1 MKKQI
6 DISNFIYVVVILI
19 IYLLGTS
26 ALFSQEFADASN
38 FKNKIAKD
46 VVVIEFWAEWNQM
59 NQFNELIKLKGCNTY
74 RIDIMSYMDIQMH
87 YNVTAIP
94 TVIIFDNGVEKE
106 RFNPNV
112 MFKLDAD
119 KKTVQHS
126 VDTITLNKFQ

>member
-6 DISNFIYVVVILI
+6 DISTWLYVAVLFI

-26 ALFSQEFADASN
+26 SLFSQNFINTNN
-38 FKNKIAKD
+38 FKDKIAKD
-46 VVVIEFWAEWNQM
+46 VVAVEFWAEWNQM
-59 NQFNELIKLKGCNTY
+59 NQFNELNKLKGCNVY
-74 RIDIMSYMDIQMH
+74 RIDIMSYMDVQMN

-94 TVIIFDNGVEKE
+94 TVIIFDNGIEKE
-106 RFNPNV
+106 RFNANV
-112 MFKLDAD
+112 MFKLEAD

>member
-1 MKKQI
+1 MIRRI
-6 DISNFIYVVVILI
+6 DISNYLYVLLMMLMFIC
-19 IYLLGTS
+19 GT
-26 ALFSQEFADASN
+26 ALSQDYITAVN

-46 VVVIEFWAEWNQM
+46 VVVVEFWAEWNKM
-59 NQFNELIKLKGCNTY
+59 NQFNELNKLKGCNVY
-74 RIDIMSYMDIQMH
+74 RIDIMSYMDVQMN

-94 TVIIFDNGVEKE
+94 TVIIFDNGIEKE

>member
-6 DISNFIYVVVILI
+6 DISTFMYVIILVI
-19 IYLLGTS
+19 IYFLGTS
-26 ALFSQEFADASN
+26 LGISQEFATTNN

-46 VVVIEFWAEWNQM
+46 IVAIEFWAEWNKM
-59 NQFNELIKLKGCNTY
+59 NQFNELNKLKDCNVY
-74 RIDIMSYMDIQMH
+74 RVDIMSSMDIQTD

-94 TVIIFDNGVEKE
+94 TVIIFDNGIEKA

-112 MFKLDAD
+112 MFKLEAD
-119 KKTVQHS
+119 KKIIQHT

>member
-6 DISNFIYVVVILI
+6 DISTFMYIIILVI
-19 IYLLGTS
+19 IYFLGTS
-26 ALFSQEFADASN
+26 LGVSQEFADNSN

-46 VVVIEFWAEWNQM
+46 VVAVEFWADWNKM
-59 NQFNELIKLKGCNTY
+59 NQFNELNKLKGCNVY
-74 RIDIMSYMDIQMH
+74 RIDIMSSMDVQND

-94 TVIIFDNGVEKE
+94 TIIIFDNGIEKE

-112 MFKLDAD
+112 MFKLEAD

>member
-1 MKKQI
+1 MIKRI
-6 DISNFIYVVVILI
+6 DVSNYLYVLMMVFMFLC
-19 IYLLGTS
+19 GT
-26 ALFSQEFADASN
+26 ALSQDFVTADN

-46 VVVIEFWAEWNQM
+46 ITIVEFWAEWNQM
-59 NQFNELIKLKGCNTY
+59 NQFNELIKLKGCNVY
-74 RIDIMSYMDIQMH
+74 RIDIMSYMDIQMN

-94 TVIIFDNGVEKE
+94 TVIIFDNGVEKA

-112 MFKLDAD
+112 MFQLDAD

>member
-1 MKKQI
+1 MIKRI
-6 DISNFIYVVVILI
+6 DVSNYLYILMMAFMF
-19 IYLLGTS
+19 LCGT
-26 ALFSQEFADASN
+26 ALSQDFVTADN
-38 FKNKIAKD
+38 FKDKIAKD
-46 VVVIEFWAEWNQM
+46 ITIIEFWAEWNQM
-59 NQFNELIKLKGCNTY
+59 NQFNELIKLKGCNVY

-94 TVIIFDNGVEKE
+94 TIIVFDNGVEKA

>member
-1 MKKQI
+1 MRKQL
-6 DISNFIYVVVILI
+6 DISSYMYVLLMILMF
-19 IYLLGTS
+19 LCGT
-26 ALFSQEFADASN
+26 AFSQDFVTADN

-46 VVVIEFWAEWNQM
+46 VVVLEFWAEWNQM

>member
-1 MKKQI
+1 MKRQI
-6 DISNFIYVVVILI
+6 DISTWLYVVVLFI

-26 ALFSQEFADASN
+26 SLFSQDFINTNN
-38 FKNKIAKD
+38 FKDKIAKD
-46 VVVIEFWAEWNQM
+46 VVAVEFWAEWNQM
-59 NQFNELIKLKGCNTY
+59 NQFNELNKLKGCNVY
-74 RIDIMSYMDIQMH
+74 RIDIMSSMDVQND

-94 TVIIFDNGVEKE
+94 TIIIFDNGIEKE

-112 MFKLDAD
+112 MFKLEAD

>member
-1 MKKQI
+1 MIKRI
-6 DISNFIYVVVILI
+6 DISNYLYVLMMVFMFLC
-19 IYLLGTS
+19 GT
-26 ALFSQEFADASN
+26 ALSQDFVTADN
-38 FKNKIAKD
+38 FKDKIAKD
-46 VVVIEFWAEWNQM
+46 ITIIEFWAEWNQM
-59 NQFNELIKLKGCNTY
+59 NQFNELNKLKGCNTY

-94 TVIIFDNGVEKE
+94 TIIVFDNGVEKC

-119 KKTVQHS
+119 KKTIQHS

>member
-1 MKKQI
+1 MIKRI
-6 DISNFIYVVVILI
+6 DVSNYLYILMMVFMF
-19 IYLLGTS
+19 LCGT
-26 ALFSQEFADASN
+26 AFSQDFVTADN
-38 FKNKIAKD
+38 FKDKIAKD
-46 VVVIEFWAEWNQM
+46 ITIIEFWAEWNQM
-59 NQFNELIKLKGCNTY
+59 NQFNELIKLKGCNVY
-74 RIDIMSYMDIQMH
+74 RIDIMSYMDIQMN

>member
-1 MKKQI
+1 M
-6 DISNFIYVVVILI
+6 FLC
-19 IYLLGTS
+19 GT
-26 ALFSQEFADASN
+26 AFSQDFVTADN
-38 FKNKIAKD
+38 FKDKIAKD
-46 VVVIEFWAEWNQM
+46 ITIIEFWAEWNQM
-59 NQFNELIKLKGCNTY
+59 NQFNELIKLKGCNVY
-74 RIDIMSYMDIQMH
+74 RIDIMSYMDIQMR

-94 TVIIFDNGVEKE
+94 TVIIFDNGVEKA

>member
-1 MKKQI
+1 
-6 DISNFIYVVVILI
+6 
-19 IYLLGTS
+19 
-26 ALFSQEFADASN
+26 
-38 FKNKIAKD
+38 
-46 VVVIEFWAEWNQM
+46 
-59 NQFNELIKLKGCNTY
+59 
-74 RIDIMSYMDIQMH
+74 MSYMDVQMN

-106 RFNPNV
+106 RFNANV

>member
-1 MKKQI
+1 MIRRI
-6 DISNFIYVVVILI
+6 DISNYLYVLMMVFMFICGTALSQDYV
-19 IYLLGTS
+19 T
-26 ALFSQEFADASN
+26 ADN

-46 VVVIEFWAEWNQM
+46 VVVIEFWADWNKM
-59 NQFNELIKLKGCNTY
+59 NQFNELNKLNDCNTY
-74 RIDIMSYMDIQMH
+74 RIDIMSYMDVQMN

-94 TVIIFDNGVEKE
+94 TVIVFDNGIEKE

-112 MFKLDAD
+112 MFKLEAD

>member
-1 MKKQI
+1 MIRRI
-6 DISNFIYVVVILI
+6 DISNYLYVLMMIFMFIC
-19 IYLLGTS
+19 GT
-26 ALFSQEFADASN
+26 ALSQDFVTADN

-46 VVVIEFWAEWNQM
+46 IVVVEFWAEWNQM
-59 NQFNELIKLKGCNTY
+59 NQFNELIKLKGCNVY
-74 RIDIMSYMDIQMH
+74 RIDIMSSMDVQND

-94 TVIIFDNGVEKE
+94 TIIIFDNGIEKE

-112 MFKLDAD
+112 MFKLEAD

>member
-1 MKKQI
+1 MIRRI
-6 DISNFIYVVVILI
+6 DISNYLYVLLMIFMFIC
-19 IYLLGTS
+19 GT
-26 ALFSQEFADASN
+26 ALSQDFVTADN

-46 VVVIEFWAEWNQM
+46 VVVVEFWAEWNQM
-59 NQFNELIKLKGCNTY
+59 NQFNELNKLKGCNVY
-74 RIDIMSYMDIQMH
+74 RIDIMSFMDVQMN

-94 TVIIFDNGVEKE
+94 TVIIFDNGIEKG
-106 RFNPNV
+106 RFNANV